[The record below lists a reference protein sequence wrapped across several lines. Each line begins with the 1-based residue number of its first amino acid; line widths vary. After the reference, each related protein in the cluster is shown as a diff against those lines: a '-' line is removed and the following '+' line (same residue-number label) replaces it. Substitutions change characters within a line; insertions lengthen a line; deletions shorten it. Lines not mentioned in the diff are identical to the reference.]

1 MNFILLAA
9 ALVVAALTIFFVYKK
24 EKAPVLAEGDI
35 TVLNEESENNK
46 KRKFNFTPTKILLLV
61 LSGLFIVCYF
71 LRMFTVD
78 FFSGVRLT
86 QGSELFSNGEIVFL
100 TILRFLTQGL
110 VVFYM
115 VTPLFKIKSFNTA
128 LGFYGTAVTLLNI
141 LFFKKHLIA
150 FEGSEYS
157 FFSYRAIEFA
167 IELVICSSLSAYYL
181 YDKIKSKSWTGFWK
195 ECLIAFAI
203 IFGMGILMMHPSTF
217 ENLFEIS
224 GVDEAEGFNQTH
236 RICLYLIIIAS
247 MILHFT
253 VGNKEEQIKY
263 ATCLVMSI
271 AGISSFFITYTFIIP
286 LTALPLHLCNA
297 ALIILLFA
305 VIFKSKK
312 LFYFTYFVNVLG
324 ALFALLL
331 PDTNGAIL
339 TEDNIRFWI
348 THIIVVMVPIL
359 AVAWKLFPRPNL
371 KMMKNSIIV
380 FSLYFV
386 VACLSNMIISN
397 YDPGV
402 NYFFLQNAFF
412 IEKFPWAHPIRAN
425 FAYSFSLWGL
435 NFTVWP
441 VYWLVIY
448 VVYIFSMFLM
458 WLAYAYIYSVRD
470 SLGRIRAF
478 EKMDVMDL
486 RKFKKEI
493 LKGRKLSEPIKEL
506 NNMLSIKNFTK
517 IYGSS
522 TTPAVENFS
531 LEIKEGEVFGFLG
544 HNGAG
549 KSTLIKSIVGIQSIT
564 KGNITVCGYDIVH
577 QPLQAKLN
585 IGYVSDNH
593 AVYEKLTG
601 RDYINFVA
609 DLYLVSKEDRDAR
622 LEELAR
628 LFKLEKD
635 IDRQIKGYSHGMK
648 QKLVVIASIIHDPK
662 VWVLD
667 EPLTG
672 LDPMSAHQIKTLMR
686 EKANQG
692 NIVFFSSH
700 VIEIVEKICD
710 KIAIIAKG
718 KLRGVFDVKQLIDNG
733 ISLEELYLNIQ
744 ENPDYEL
751 SDEVKKLDLSKSSVE
766 KAAEVVAE
774 NSSES
779 TASEKVESENSTE
792 NENN

>member
-1 MNFILLAA
+1 MNFVLLGATLIFV
-9 ALVVAALTIFFVYKK
+9 ALSIFFVYKFEKKPQPAVQTATITSMSEDSNEK
-24 EKAPVLAEGDI
+24 EK
-35 TVLNEESENNK
+35 NK
-46 KRKFNFTPTKILLLV
+46 KRKFNFTPKNILLLS
-61 LSGLFIVCYF
+61 LSIAFIVCYF
-71 LRMFTVD
+71 FRMFTVD
-78 FFSGVRLT
+78 VFADVSLAVGSEFFS
-86 QGSELFSNGEIVFL
+86 NAEIIFL
-100 TILRFLTQGL
+100 TILRFLTQGI

-115 VTPLFKIKSFNTA
+115 VTCFFRIRTMNTIV
-128 LGFYGTAVTLLNI
+128 GFYGTFVTLLNI
-141 LFFKKHLIA
+141 IFFKNNLKA
-150 FEGSEYS
+150 FEGENYS

-167 IELVICSSLSAYYL
+167 IELALGACLSAIYL
-181 YDKIKSKSWTGFWK
+181 YDKIKSKDWKGFGK
-195 ECLIAFAI
+195 EMGLAAAV
-203 IFGMGILMMHPSTF
+203 IFGMGLLMMHPSTF
-217 ENLFEIS
+217 ENLFPATL
-224 GVDEAEGFNQTH
+224 DEAESFNQTH
-236 RICLYLIIIAS
+236 RICLYLVLIS
-247 MILHFT
+247 SLILHFA
-253 VGNKEEQIKY
+253 VRFKEEQIRY
-263 ATCLVMSI
+263 ATCLTMSI
-271 AGISSFFITYTFIIP
+271 AGISSFFITYTFVIP

-324 ALFALLL
+324 ALFALLM
-331 PDTNGAIL
+331 PDTGGSIL
-339 TEDNIRFWI
+339 LEDNIRFWLN
-348 THIIVVMVPIL
+348 HIIVVVVPIL
-359 AVAWKLFPRPNL
+359 AVAWRLFPRPNI

-380 FSLYFV
+380 FTLYFI
-386 VACLSNMIISN
+386 VACGSNMIIAN

-412 IEKFPWAHPIRAN
+412 IERFPWAYPLRAN
-425 FAYSFSLWGL
+425 FAYPFTIGNL

-441 VYWLVIY
+441 VYWAVIFAIF
-448 VVYIFSMFLM
+448 VFSMFLM
-458 WLAYAYIYSVRD
+458 WLVYAYLYQVTD
-470 SLGRIRAF
+470 NLGRIKAF
-478 EKMDVMDL
+478 EKMDALDM
-486 RKFKKEI
+486 RKFKKQI
-493 LKGRKLSEPIKEL
+493 LKGRDLSQPIKEL
-506 NNMLSIKNFTK
+506 DGMLSIKNFTK

-522 TTPAVENFS
+522 STPAVENFS

-622 LEELAR
+622 LTELAK
-628 LFKLEKD
+628 LFNLEKD

-672 LDPMSAHQIKTLMR
+672 LDPMSAHQIKSLMR

-710 KIAIIAKG
+710 KICIIARG
-718 KLRGVFDVKQLIDNG
+718 KLRGVFDVKQLAENG

-751 SDEVKKLDLSKSSVE
+751 TEEVKKLDLSKIVD
-766 KAAEVVAE
+766 A
-774 NSSES
+774 
-779 TASEKVESENSTE
+779 KVESSETTAETTTQESENKN
-792 NENN
+792 NEE

>member
-1 MNFILLAA
+1 MNFVLLGATLVFV
-9 ALVVAALTIFFVYKK
+9 ALSLFFVYKFDK
-24 EKAPVLAEGDI
+24 KPVAIGETNITSLSEDPDENEK
-35 TVLNEESENNK
+35 NK
-46 KRKFNFTPTKILLLV
+46 KRKFIFTPKNILLLS
-61 LSGLFIVCYF
+61 LSAAFIVCYF

-78 FFSGVRLT
+78 VFSSIKLSV
-86 QGSELFSNGEIVFL
+86 GSELFSNTEIVFL
-100 TILRFLTQGL
+100 TILRFLTQGIL
-110 VVFYM
+110 VFYM
-115 VTPLFKIKSFNTA
+115 VTCFFRIKTMNTIV
-128 LGFYGTAVTLLNI
+128 GFYGTLVTLLNI
-141 LFFKKHLIA
+141 IFFSSNLKA
-150 FEGSEYS
+150 FEGENYS

-167 IELVICSSLSAYYL
+167 IELALAACISAIYL
-181 YDKIKSKSWTGFWK
+181 YDKIKSKNWKGFAK
-195 ECLIAFAI
+195 EMGLAAAI
-203 IFGMGILMMHPSTF
+203 IFGMGLIMMHPSTF
-217 ENLFEIS
+217 ENLFEATL
-224 GVDEAEGFNQTH
+224 DEAESFNQTH
-236 RICLYLIIIAS
+236 RICLYLVVIS
-247 MILHFT
+247 SLILHFT
-253 VGNKEEQIKY
+253 IRFKEESIRY

-271 AGISSFFITYTFIIP
+271 AGISSFFITYTFNVP

-305 VIFKSKK
+305 MIFKSKK

-324 ALFALLL
+324 ALFALLM
-331 PDTNGAIL
+331 PDTNGSIL
-339 TEDNIRFWI
+339 VAENIRFWI
-348 THIIVVMVPIL
+348 NHIVVVVVPIL
-359 AVAWKLFPRPNL
+359 AVAWRLFPRPNL

-380 FSLYFV
+380 FALYFV
-386 VACLSNMIISN
+386 VACVSNMVISN

-402 NYFFLQNAFF
+402 NYFFLQNTFF
-412 IEKFPWAHPIRAN
+412 IERFPWAYPLRAN
-425 FAYSFSLWGL
+425 FAYSFTMFDL

-441 VYWLVIY
+441 VYWGVIFLVF
-448 VVYIFSMFLM
+448 VASMFIM
-458 WLAYAYIYSVRD
+458 WLVYAYLYQVSD
-470 SLGRIRAF
+470 NLGRIKAF
-478 EKMDVMDL
+478 EKMDALDM

-493 LKGRKLSEPIKEL
+493 LQGRKLSEPIKEL
-506 NNMLSIKNFTK
+506 NDVLSVKNFTK

-522 TTPAVENFS
+522 STPAVEDFS

-622 LEELAR
+622 LTELAR
-628 LFKLEKD
+628 LFNLEKD

-648 QKLVVIASIIHDPK
+648 QKLVVIASIIHNPK

-710 KIAIIAKG
+710 KICIIAKG
-718 KLRGVFDVKQLIDNG
+718 RLKGVFDVKQLAENN

-744 ENPDYEL
+744 ENPDYVMP
-751 SDEVKKLDLSKSSVE
+751 DEIKKLDLSK
-766 KAAEVVAE
+766 
-774 NSSES
+774 
-779 TASEKVESENSTE
+779 
-792 NENN
+792 